1 MLTRMLKIM
10 KEDGSE
16 THTDSQYTS
25 QLSALQSARFHQQQ
39 ESRQTSAIGDQKEG
53 PEAPASSAQADESVL
68 IEVTYASYDHAIEML
83 KKINEHNWHEPTEDT
98 IQVFYM
104 PFCERLYA
112 IVNVQHWYRSIL
124 FRRRLKPIIEV
135 HKTQKRFILTQKSIV
150 GRNIKEDNTQPKH
163 FLLLKSIVLKIQ
175 RFFRKWTLR
184 ARINSL
190 VNIAKYAAKI
200 TTNTLYLE
208 QNIYLNL
215 ERIVIDNRLEKR
227 QTLVEKGFRFAVDEN
242 DFQVKIDF
250 SKKVDVVGR
259 YYQKPQAKPK

>member
-1 MLTRMLKIM
+1 MLI
-10 KEDGSE
+10 
-16 THTDSQYTS
+16 
-25 QLSALQSARFHQQQ
+25 
-39 ESRQTSAIGDQKEG
+39 
-53 PEAPASSAQADESVL
+53 
-68 IEVTYASYDHAIEML
+68 
-83 KKINEHNWHEPTEDT
+83 
-98 IQVFYM
+98 
-104 PFCERLYA
+104 
-112 IVNVQHWYRSIL
+112 
-124 FRRRLKPIIEV
+124 
-135 HKTQKRFILTQKSIV
+135 KSIA
-150 GRNIKEDNTQPKH
+150 
-163 FLLLKSIVLKIQ
+163 LKIQ

-250 SKKVDVVGR
+250 SKKVDVAGR
-259 YYQKPQAKPK
+259 YYQKS